1 MRVKNNLTYF
11 GTYWKCL
18 KTYSVF
24 TEQIIYQKEGEY
36 WKLHSER
43 KSSLEINAS
52 LEAVPSEA
60 CHLNIHILTI

>member
-11 GTYWKCL
+11 GTYWECL

-52 LEAVPSEA
+52 LEAVPPEV
-60 CHLNIHILTI
+60 CRLNIHILTI